1 MNDDAP
7 IAWSETPH
15 CALLVSG
22 DQLPLLRDIVT
33 SQPVALFLNDTSE
46 SALLEDAWKPWA
58 RRLRPLLK
66 QRSGKLVICAPACIF
81 PDPNNH
87 AHIRASLAQ
96 QLQAVCDVAVT
107 LDANAVFLP
116 IEAALPI
123 FASRIHHYVTLLHER
138 VYAQQME
145 LIIHAGAGSDATALR
160 EMLDA
165 YVPAI
170 QLCSHT
176 IGEGTLYWANADDI
190 STYAPV
196 TLLGPFTDA
205 SNCRAAWQRWQD
217 AQIAPSPEATTEDTP
232 PPAQTAEDERHDDP
246 PSASSA

>member
-1 MNDDAP
+1 MNDEAP
-7 IAWSETPH
+7 IAWSETTR

-33 SQPVALFLNDTSE
+33 SQPVDLFLNDTSE

-66 QRSGKLVICAPACIF
+66 QRSGKLVICAPASIF

-87 AHIRASLAQ
+87 ALIRASLAQ

-107 LDANAVFLP
+107 LEANAVFLP

-123 FASRIHHYVTLLHER
+123 FATRIHHYVTLLHER
-138 VYAQQME
+138 VHAQQME
-145 LIIHAGAGSDATALR
+145 LIIHAGAGSDASALR
-160 EMLDA
+160 EMLEV

-170 QLCSHT
+170 QLCTHT
-176 IGEGTLYWANADDI
+176 PGEGTMYWANADNI
-190 STYAPV
+190 SAYAPV

-205 SNCRAAWQRWQD
+205 SECRVAWQRWQD
-217 AQIAPSPEATTEDTP
+217 TQITPSPETDTGDTQ
-232 PPAQTAEDERHDDP
+232 PPAQATEDERHDDP
-246 PSASSA
+246 TSASSA

>member
-7 IAWSETPH
+7 IARSETTR

-33 SQPVALFLNDTSE
+33 AQPVDLFLYDTSE

-96 QLQAVCDVAVT
+96 QLQAVCDVAVM
-107 LDANAVFLP
+107 LEANAVFLP

-123 FASRIHHYVTLLHER
+123 FATRIHHYVTLLHER
-138 VYAQQME
+138 VHTQQME
-145 LIIHAGAGSDATALR
+145 LIIHAGAGSDETALR
-160 EMLDA
+160 EMLEG

-176 IGEGTLYWANADDI
+176 IGEGTMYWANADDT
-190 STYAPV
+190 SAHTPV

-205 SNCRAAWQRWQD
+205 SDCRAAWQRWQD
-217 AQIAPSPEATTEDTP
+217 AQLAPSPETNTVDTP
-232 PPAQTAEDERHDDP
+232 PPAQSAEDARHDDST
-246 PSASSA
+246 SASSA